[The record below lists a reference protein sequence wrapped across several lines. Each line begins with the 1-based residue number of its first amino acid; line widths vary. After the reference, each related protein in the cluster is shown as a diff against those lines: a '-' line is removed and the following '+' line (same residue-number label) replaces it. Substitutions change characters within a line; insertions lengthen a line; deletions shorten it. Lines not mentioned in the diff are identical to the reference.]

1 MTLPKFLRHGKFSNT
16 TLMVWMVLLNTIV
29 LTNLTW
35 YYAVMKASE
44 MVMGGLTGLVT
55 LLGVPLAAVGT
66 LYQLSKL
73 QDNKH
78 EEKMNGNGDE
88 S

>member
-1 MTLPKFLRHGKFSNT
+1 MIWL
-16 TLMVWMVLLNTIV
+16 VLLNTIV
-29 LTNLTW
+29 LTNATW
-35 YYAVMKASE
+35 WYGVIRGSE
-44 MVMGGLTGLVT
+44 LVMGGLTGLVT
-55 LLGVPLAAVGT
+55 LIGVPLAAVGT

-78 EEKMNGNGDE
+78 QENMNGSGDD